1 MSWSFTVPPTPADSF
16 GAAAEAA
23 LALAIE
29 QSPSQ
34 MGVVETAEQARA
46 AVDLSILLVATK
58 AVGSGLVQATL
69 NGNANTEHKPTKGF
83 PPDTINV
90 AVFNADKA

>member
-29 QSPSQ
+29 QNPGS

-58 AVGSGLVQATL
+58 AVGSGLVQASL
-69 NGNANTEHKPTKGF
+69 NGHANPEHKPTKGF
-83 PPDTINV
+83 SPDTITV
-90 AVFNADKA
+90 TVLNADKA

>member
-29 QSPSQ
+29 QNPSS
-34 MGVVETAEQARA
+34 MSVETAEQARA

-58 AVGSGLVQATL
+58 AVGSGLVQASL
-69 NGNANTEHKPTKGF
+69 NGHANPEHKPTKGF
-83 PPDTINV
+83 SPDTITV
-90 AVFNADKA
+90 TVLNADKA